1 MTAPAQASSTRL
13 PAVRVDPNGNRK
25 VDPRA
30 VVALAIPLFVN
41 SSIQA
46 LLNLTD
52 TWFIGRLST
61 DATAA
66 VGASYWFMI
75 VAMLFFGGPGLAVQ
89 TLAAQAFGA
98 GDKRSA
104 ARVVWAGIRGMIWV
118 APAFVVLA
126 FLGPTIVGWL
136 RL

>member
-1 MTAPAQASSTRL
+1 MTAPAQVSSARL
-13 PAVRVDPNGNRK
+13 PAVRLDPNGNRK
-25 VDPRA
+25 VDLHA

-66 VGASYWFMI
+66 VGAGSS
-75 VAMLFFGGPGLAVQ
+75 Q
-89 TLAAQAFGA
+89 TWRISPARTGFRAC
-98 GDKRSA
+98 SA
-104 ARVVWAGIRGMIWV
+104 ACSPSASGARPGSSTASA
-118 APAFVVLA
+118 APV
-126 FLGPTIVGWL
+126 
-136 RL
+136 